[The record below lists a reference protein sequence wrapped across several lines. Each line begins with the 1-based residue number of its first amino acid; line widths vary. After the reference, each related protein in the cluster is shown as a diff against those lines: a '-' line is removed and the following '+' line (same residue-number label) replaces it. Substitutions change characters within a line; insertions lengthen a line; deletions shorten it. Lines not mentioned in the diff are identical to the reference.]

1 MAYVNLKKMPS
12 AKKQYVTSI
21 ENFTGGLNLKELD
34 YRSSNSETP
43 EMKNLWWK
51 DGVLCCRDGQKFV
64 GSLIAQAGYS
74 LVAVYDKLWHGNA
87 FIHVYHPGSS
97 QITAGGRIFAV
108 NINSGGRHDIY
119 TVLDSAVPSG
129 SPLFNT
135 PGTFFQYNDKLY
147 YKTKGYYVAISYNA
161 TAQNHFPASN
171 VSAYTPVTYI
181 NCDPKAGAGTVYQP
195 ENRISSNATLWYNA
209 ARTITCE
216 GYTIASQTTVTYTPT
231 AEEQAEGEEGF
242 TVVLNQSDN
251 SASVPVVEESS
262 FVSAVGNSPGKYYF
276 LYKNGGW
283 KLITI
288 SSLSKSGLSSLS
300 IDAAKFANSVIDGI
314 ADLGLNPSPSPWTSY
329 TFTYDG
335 VGMAEWSF
343 SSGTGYNEMWAA
355 NTILEVN
362 NRLAEDGIY
371 LPSTYSNGARFS
383 FTLSAVDVE
392 HLSDYGISFTG
403 EVGNAATCVVDF
415 SFQQD
420 YYFPIEVDSV
430 VSATVDGATA
440 SYTPIYKSGSSGPI
454 IGVHFTSAPVM
465 RNPPINNTVKI
476 TYSKSNTTAYN
487 NIMDCTMAMTYGGT
501 GALAIVMAGSDT
513 QPNAYFWNGQTSVS
527 VDPGYFP
534 MTQYQLAG
542 DTNEPITGFGKQQG
556 YLIIFKEHSV
566 GRTSMDTQTVDGR
579 LTIDL
584 AYVGI
589 NAKIGC
595 DLPKTIQLVENN
607 LVWCN
612 KSEGIHFLANTSA
625 AYENNVI
632 NISQKI
638 NDSHESW
645 TTGLLNE
652 IQTYPSTVFAYDDD
666 RHYWLVVNG
675 NVWLWDYYI
684 SNYKDPSWFFFDGI
698 VSKGFVQ
705 DGSKLWCFDSA
716 TQELEFV
723 SGQCADIFGY
733 VSGTSTLKHT
743 PIPKVFRFAAQYF
756 GNYDNKKNI
765 EAVIFSLRSKT
776 KVNVAVRYLTDLETR
791 DDRTP
796 LVYVA
801 PNDDPGLIHNNF
813 SCIFKRRPMC
823 RRVQYFTVRL
833 SNAEGTNPEPDED
846 MAIIS
851 AQIFYTFQ
859 GVIR

>member
-34 YRSSNSETP
+34 YRISNSETP

-64 GSLIAQAGYS
+64 GSLIANNGFT
-74 LVAVYDKLWHGNA
+74 LIAVYDKLWHGNA

-97 QITAGGRIFAV
+97 QISAGGRIFAV

-119 TVLDSAVPSG
+119 TVLDSSLAQNQPV
-129 SPLFNT
+129 FNT

-147 YKTKGYYVAISYNA
+147 YKTKGYYVAISYDSSPGV
-161 TAQNHFPASN
+161 QNHFPASN

-181 NCDPKAGAGTVYQP
+181 NCDPKTGAGTVYQP

-216 GYTIASQTTVTYTPT
+216 GYTLSSQTTVTYTPT
-231 AEEQAEGEEGF
+231 AEEEADGEEGF
-242 TVVLNQSDN
+242 TVVLNTNDGT
-251 SASVPVVEESS
+251 ASKPVLEESTY
-262 FVSAVGNSPGKYYF
+262 VNAVGNDPVTGTRSFHYYTAENIGWANMSAVVSDKTGISGSVTVNAHLF
-276 LYKNGGW
+276 FSNSGYTGEYLLFYMDNDTWMFVYPLVNPNYQQYIYLTTSELRARGVTIGG
-283 KLITI
+283 TI
-288 SSLSKSGLSSLS
+288 SSNASFKVTV
-300 IDAAKFANSVIDGI
+300 SV
-314 ADLGLNPSPSPWTSY
+314 AS
-329 TFTYDG
+329 TYDI
-335 VGMAEWSF
+335 A
-343 SSGTGYNEMWAA
+343 
-355 NTILEVN
+355 
-362 NRLAEDGIY
+362 
-371 LPSTYSNGARFS
+371 
-383 FTLSAVDVE
+383 
-392 HLSDYGISFTG
+392 DYGITFTG
-403 EVGNAATCVVDF
+403 PLGSSATVNVNF
-415 SFQQD
+415 SFQND
-420 YYFPIEVDSV
+420 YYFPLEVESIVSVEVDGV
-430 VSATVDGATA
+430 VRATNAY
-440 SYTPIYKSGSSGPI
+440 SPIYKSGSSGPI
-454 IGVHFTSAPVM
+454 IGVHINTAPVM

-501 GALAIVMAGSDT
+501 GALAIVMAGSAT
-513 QPNAYFWNGQTSVS
+513 QPNAYFWNGQTSIS

-796 LVYVA
+796 LVYEA